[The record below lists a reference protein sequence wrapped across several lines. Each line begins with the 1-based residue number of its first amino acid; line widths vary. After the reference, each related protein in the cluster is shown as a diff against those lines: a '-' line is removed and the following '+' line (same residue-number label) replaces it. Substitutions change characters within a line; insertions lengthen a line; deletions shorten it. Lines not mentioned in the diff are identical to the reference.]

1 MGDKNIYERFIWFD
15 NRVRA
20 EKYPNATRLSEQF
33 EISLKTAQRDIEFMR
48 DRLKC
53 PLLYDKSKKG
63 YYYKDETFFLPMTY
77 LSSEELTSLLI
88 ARKLLQDISGG
99 HIGDEIKSVVNKITA
114 ILKNHIAET
123 DTIDNALSFEL
134 IEYSPA
140 PEKIF
145 RTVLEGCLKR
155 RSLALLYHSPAY
167 QEKTWR
173 IVDPYHLLNYM
184 GTWHLIAYCHRRKD
198 IRNFVLS
205 RISEL
210 NISDKTFAIRKN
222 FNIKKHLQS
231 TFGLYKGKP
240 LVQVTIRFF
249 PEKSKWI
256 KGQIWHKDQMER
268 ILKYGSLEL
277 SFPVARLDEIKRE
290 ILKHGADVEVIK
302 PKGLRELIKAEAKKI
317 AKIY

>member
-1 MGDKNIYERFIWFD
+1 MGNKNIIERFAWFD

-20 EKYPNATRLSEQF
+20 KKYPNATKLSEQF

-48 DRLKC
+48 DRLDY
-53 PLLYDKSKKG
+53 PLLYDESKKG
-63 YYYKDETFFLPMTY
+63 YYYKDNTFSLPMTY

-99 HIGDEIKSVVNKITA
+99 IIGDEIKSVVNKITA
-114 ILKNHIAET
+114 ILKRHIAET
-123 DTIDNALSFEL
+123 DTIDNTLSFEL

-167 QEKTWR
+167 EEKIWR

-184 GTWHLIAYCHRRKD
+184 GTWHLIAYCHRRKG
-198 IRNFVLS
+198 IRNFLIS

-210 NISDKTFAIRKN
+210 NITDDTFAIRKK
-222 FNIKKHLQS
+222 FQYKEASPFYIRSLQRQAFS
-231 TFGLYKGKP
+231 AGDN
-240 LVQVTIRFF
+240 QVF
-249 PEKSKWI
+249 P
-256 KGQIWHKDQMER
+256 
-268 ILKYGSLEL
+268 
-277 SFPVARLDEIKRE
+277 
-290 ILKHGADVEVIK
+290 
-302 PKGLRELIKAEAKKI
+302 
-317 AKIY
+317 

>member
-1 MGDKNIYERFIWFD
+1 MGNKNIIERFIWFD
-15 NRVRA
+15 DKVRA
-20 EKYPNATRLSEQF
+20 KKYPNATRLSEQF

-48 DRLKC
+48 DRLDY
-53 PLLYDKSKKG
+53 PLLYDESKKG
-63 YYYKDETFFLPMTY
+63 YYYKDNTFSLPMTY

-99 HIGDEIKSVVNKITA
+99 IIGDEIKSVVNKITA
-114 ILKNHIAET
+114 ILKRHIAET
-123 DTIDNALSFEL
+123 DTIDNTLSFEL

-167 QEKTWR
+167 EEKTWR
-173 IVDPYHLLNYM
+173 IVDPYHLMNYM
-184 GTWHLIAYCHRRKD
+184 GTWHLIAYCHRRKG
-198 IRNFVLS
+198 IRNFLIS

-210 NISDKTFAIRKN
+210 NITDDTFAIRKN
-222 FNIKKHLQS
+222 FNIKKHLHS

-240 LVQVTIRFF
+240 LVQVTIRFS
-249 PEKSKWI
+249 PEKSKWF
-256 KGQIWHKDQMER
+256 KGQIWHKDQKER
-268 ILKYGSLEL
+268 ILKGGSLEL

>member
-1 MGDKNIYERFIWFD
+1 MGIRNIFERFAWFD

-20 EKYPNATRLSEQF
+20 KKYPNTTKLSEQF

-48 DRLKC
+48 DRLSC
-53 PLLYDKSKKG
+53 PLVYDKNRKG
-63 YYYKDETFFLPMTY
+63 YYYTDNTFSLPMTY

-88 ARKLLQDISGG
+88 TRKLLQDISGG
-99 HIGDEIKSVVNKITA
+99 IIGDEIKSVVNKITA
-114 ILKNHIAET
+114 ILKRHIAEA
-123 DTIDNALSFEL
+123 DTIDNTLSFEL

-155 RSLALLYHSPAY
+155 RSLALLYQSPAY
-167 QEKTWR
+167 EEKTRR

-184 GTWHLIAYCHRRKD
+184 GTWHLIAYCHRRKG
-198 IRNFVLS
+198 IRNFLIS

-210 NISDKTFAIRKN
+210 NTTDDTFTIRKN
-222 FNIKKHLQS
+222 FSIKKHLHS

-240 LVQVTIRFF
+240 LAQVTIRFS
-249 PEKSKWI
+249 PEKSKWFE
-256 KGQIWHKDQMER
+256 GQIWHKDQKER
-268 ILKYGSLEL
+268 ILKDGSLEL

-290 ILKHGADVEVIK
+290 ILKHGADIEVIK